1 MDGRMRG
8 VASRP
13 VLAGIGRT
21 DAYQPRKKVVRA
33 DRERV
38 KVDAAGDCVPVA
50 ANRVDGVFHAATV
63 RLVRHASYSLA
74 HRLEVERRKACWAGS
89 VAPDQLE
96 CCRHKEGSWA
106 QRSACGARAGAP
118 HEHVHPIAT
127 MTESIPSDP
136 IARRCAKACLCEL
149 LESTSSAA
157 VLRMFLQHGYLSRA
171 CTDESR

>member
-1 MDGRMRG
+1 MDGRMQG

-21 DAYQPRKKVVRA
+21 DAYQRRKIVVRA
-33 DRERV
+33 DRVRV
-38 KVDAAGDCVPVA
+38 KVDAVGDCVPIA
-50 ANRVDGVFHAATV
+50 ADRVDGVFHESTV

-89 VAPDQLE
+89 VAPDHLE

-118 HEHVHPIAT
+118 HEQVACSSHCYGAT

-136 IARRCAKACLCEL
+136 IARCAKECLCEF
-149 LESTSSAA
+149 LESTSSATNCT
-157 VLRMFLQHGYLSRA
+157 LRMLLQHW
-171 CTDESR
+171 